1 MYTER
6 GVAVSVVLGGGKATV
21 ALVDYHGQILQRAH
35 AKTLKGRPL
44 AATLEPYLR
53 AVDALLVWAQGEQLA
68 VRGIGVSVPGS
79 LDERASRP
87 VQIPLLPALNGFPLR
102 DFIAARYELPCQLL
116 IDVDAAILGEHRF
129 GAGKGFRRL
138 LFLTVNAVMGAALIV
153 DGQVEHADK
162 QVDRQIDRYIGHI
175 CHVLVATSGPRC
187 SCGKR
192 GCVNTLISMDAVQR
206 MVQRAV
212 QRGEET
218 PLTQRLLKREP
229 FSPQLL
235 LEEARRGDR
244 LASRITHEVGQW
256 LGVAVTKYVDLF
268 EPEALIIG
276 GGPFYADEL
285 LLAQVRQ
292 VLTHSQRSSLCCMLE
307 IMPALMESDAALVG
321 TAVPFLVPST
331 VGS

>member
-1 MYTER
+1 MYTDR
-6 GVAVSVVLGGGKATV
+6 DVVVSIVLGGGKATV

-53 AVDALLVWAQGEQLA
+53 AVDALLVWAHSEQLA

-79 LDERASRP
+79 LDEHASRP

-102 DFIAARYELPCQLL
+102 DFITARYELPCQLL

-153 DGQVEHADK
+153 DGQVEHP
-162 QVDRQIDRYIGHI
+162 DRQIDKYMGHI

-218 PLTQRLLKREP
+218 LLTQRLLNRER
-229 FSPQLL
+229 FSPLL
-235 LEEARRGDR
+235 LPEEARRGDSVA
-244 LASRITHEVGQW
+244 LRIYHEVGQW
-256 LGVAVTKYVDLF
+256 LGVAVAKYVDLF

-276 GGPFYADEL
+276 GGPFYADDL

-292 VLTHSQRSSLCCMLE
+292 VLAHNQSSPLCCMLE
-307 IMPALMESDAALVG
+307 IMPALMDSDAALVG
-321 TAVPFLVPST
+321 AAVPFFVPSV

>member
-1 MYTER
+1 MYTDR
-6 GVAVSVVLGGGKATV
+6 DVAVSIVLGGGKATV

-53 AVDALLVWAQGEQLA
+53 AVDALLVWAHSEQLS

-79 LDERASRP
+79 LDEHASRP

-138 LFLTVNAVMGAALIV
+138 LFLTVNAVMGATLIV
-153 DGQVEHADK
+153 DGQVEHVDR
-162 QVDRQIDRYIGHI
+162 QVDRYMGHI
-175 CHVLVATSGPRC
+175 CHMLVAASGPRC

-192 GCVNTLISMDAVQR
+192 GCANTLISMDAVQR

-218 PLTQRLLKREP
+218 PLTQRLLNRER

-235 LEEARRGDR
+235 LEEARRGDSVA
-244 LASRITHEVGQW
+244 LRIYHEVGQW
-256 LGVAVTKYVDLF
+256 LGVAVAKYVDLF
-268 EPEALIIG
+268 APEALIIG
-276 GGPFYADEL
+276 GGPFYADDL

-292 VLTHSQRSSLCCMLE
+292 VLAHNQSSPLCCVLE
-307 IMPALMESDAALVG
+307 IMPALMDSDAALVG
-321 TAVPFLVPST
+321 AAVPFFVPSV

>member
-1 MYTER
+1 MYTDR
-6 GVAVSVVLGGGKATV
+6 DVAVSMVLGGEKATV

-35 AKTLKGRPL
+35 AKTLKGRPV

-53 AVDALLVWAQGEQLA
+53 AVDALLAWARSAQLA

-79 LDERASRP
+79 LDEHASRP
-87 VQIPLLPALNGFPLR
+87 VQVPLLSALNGFPLR
-102 DFIAARYELPCQLL
+102 DFITARYDLPCQLL

-138 LFLTVNAVMGAALIV
+138 LFLTMNAVMGAALLV
-153 DGQVEHADK
+153 DGQVERGDSN
-162 QVDRQIDRYIGHI
+162 VDRYMGHI
-175 CHVLVATSGPRC
+175 CHVLVAASGPRC

-206 MVQRAV
+206 MIQRAV

-218 PLTQRLLKREP
+218 SLTQRLFRRER

-235 LEEARRGDR
+235 LEEARRGDSIA
-244 LASRITHEVGQW
+244 LRICYEVGQW
-256 LGVAVTKYVDLF
+256 LGVAVAKYVDLF
-268 EPEALIIG
+268 KPEALIIG

-292 VLTHSQRSSLCCMLE
+292 MLAHSHRSPLCSVLE
-307 IMPALMESDAALVG
+307 IVPALMDSDAAVVG
-321 TAVPFLVPST
+321 AAVPFFTPST
-331 VGS
+331 ILGSA

>member
-1 MYTER
+1 MYTDR
-6 GVAVSVVLGGGKATV
+6 DVVVSIVLGGGKATV

-53 AVDALLVWAQGEQLA
+53 AVDALLVWAHSEQLA

-79 LDERASRP
+79 LDEHASRP

-102 DFIAARYELPCQLL
+102 DFITARYELPCQLL

-153 DGQVEHADK
+153 DGQVEHP
-162 QVDRQIDRYIGHI
+162 DRQIDKYMGHI

-218 PLTQRLLKREP
+218 LLTQRLLNRER
-229 FSPQLL
+229 FSPLL
-235 LEEARRGDR
+235 LPEEARRGDSVA
-244 LASRITHEVGQW
+244 LRIYHEVGQW
-256 LGVAVTKYVDLF
+256 LGVAVAKYVDLF

-276 GGPFYADEL
+276 GGPFYADGL

-292 VLTHSQRSSLCCMLE
+292 VLAHNHSSPLCCMLE
-307 IMPALMESDAALVG
+307 IMPAFMDSDAALVG
-321 TAVPFLVPST
+321 AAVPFFVPSV